1 MSKETQTLESF
12 TGFAAAN
19 HDFFGEVSSA
29 GESTVDTVIDEVIND
44 DIVVGKDK
52 PADTPETPKPTPAET
67 HDFGFGDAPEEEE
80 EEIEIEEEEIQTDA
94 NKGKSAKNKN
104 VSSSSLSTLDFLKSK
119 GFIEY
124 ELPEGKTELSE
135 IEAENLLED
144 SWEKSL
150 DDAIAETVE
159 GLDPIAQ
166 QILKTAH
173 NGGDVNK
180 LIKDLA
186 KVNTTGI
193 NKDTDM
199 TVEANQVL
207 AVTLNLEKQG
217 YDAEDIEAHIEALK
231 STNKLETI
239 AQKEANKVI
248 AEQAKLGEEQS
259 KQAKMLSD
267 ARKLKQR
274 EYKDN
279 LHSFLSETKEING
292 VTLNK
297 KDAVTFA
304 SYIADPTVTLQNGE
318 VVTEMQ
324 RDLFAAMADK
334 ETLFLFSKMLKGKKG
349 KLDLSFI
356 ENKAITKQT
365 REIEKNIT
373 NTDKNPITRSS
384 SGSSRK
390 GRSLADHF

>member
-1 MSKETQTLESF
+1 MSKETQTLDSF

-19 HDFFGEVSSA
+19 HDFFGETSSS
-29 GESTVDTVIDEVIND
+29 EENTENIIDEVIND
-44 DIVVGKDK
+44 DIVADKDK
-52 PADTPETPKPTPAET
+52 PADTPKTPKPTPAET
-67 HDFGFGDAPEEEE
+67 HDFGFGDDSEEEEE
-80 EEIEIEEEEIQTDA
+80 EEIEEEGEDPSDIS
-94 NKGKSAKNKN
+94 KGKPTKNKN
-104 VSSSSLSTLDFLKSK
+104 VSSSSLSTLNFLKTK

-199 TVEANQVL
+199 TIEANQVL

-217 YDAEDIEAHIEALK
+217 YDAEYIEAHIEALK

-239 AQKEANKVI
+239 AQKEADKAI
-248 AEQAKLGEEQS
+248 AEQAKFGEEEAVR
-259 KQAKMLSD
+259 AKSLSD
-267 ARKLKQR
+267 NRKKAQR

-292 VTLNK
+292 IALNK
-297 KDAVTFA
+297 KDAVTFS

-365 REIEKNIT
+365 REIERNIT